1 VATNILAVNNLS
13 RRFGSKDALHDVP
26 FQASEGRVYGL
37 VGANGAG
44 KTTLLKHPGLS
55 LGAAACVEIAS
66 ADLSI
71 AGRYTLAVCKR

>member
-1 VATNILAVNNLS
+1 MVNRWIGVGILSAGVVVGMALAGL
-13 RRFGSKDALHDVP
+13 RSKPVVSAESKEGADAARP
-26 FQASEGRVYGL
+26 
-37 VGANGAG
+37 
-44 KTTLLKHPGLS
+44 S

>member
-1 VATNILAVNNLS
+1 MVKRWIGLGLLSAGVVIGVALAGLRPKPVAS
-13 RRFGSKDALHDVP
+13 AESK
-26 FQASEGRVYGL
+26 EGAY
-37 VGANGAG
+37 AAG
-44 KTTLLKHPGLS
+44 PS